1 MTGRQFARNAKALAS
16 EFTAHGLAPSRIA
29 RVTTAFETA
38 IRDRGNGRGAH
49 LAARL
54 QIDALL
60 KKAHLDVQRLDVII
74 ANGIDADSSMRAV
87 WEHVRRIEERRHR
100 RTVGAE
106 EAPTAVS
113 AVALRAA

>member
-1 MTGRQFARNAKALAS
+1 MEES
-16 EFTAHGLAPSRIA
+16 TAADCACAADSL
-29 RVTTAFETA
+29 
-38 IRDRGNGRGAH
+38 GRGR
-49 LAARL
+49 ARL

-113 AVALRAA
+113 TVALRAA